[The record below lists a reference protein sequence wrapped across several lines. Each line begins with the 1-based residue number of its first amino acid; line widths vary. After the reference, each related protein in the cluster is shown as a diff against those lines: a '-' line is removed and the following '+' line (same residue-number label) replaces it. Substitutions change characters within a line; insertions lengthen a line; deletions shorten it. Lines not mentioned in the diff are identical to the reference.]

1 MSEEKPQT
9 IEQRENIKN
18 KHLKNLAATARNI
31 ISFEVG
37 MPVGVRKLSLLIG
50 WLEQDGVDINLP
62 VIGEYLTL
70 VNPIP
75 SGKERLYCARDA
87 LQRYDSEL
95 NSINLR
101 FHDRIIDACFEL
113 IKTYGE
119 IELPEK
125 RG

>member
-9 IEQRENIKN
+9 IEQRENIRK
-18 KHLKNLAATARNI
+18 KLLKKLVATSRNI
-31 ISFEVG
+31 ITFEVG
-37 MPVGVRKLSLLIG
+37 MPVGVRKLNLLIG
-50 WLEQDGVDINLP
+50 WLEQEGAAINRP
-62 VIGEYLTL
+62 AVFGEYLTL

-87 LQRYDSEL
+87 LQRYDAEL
-95 NSINLR
+95 NPINLR

-119 IELPEK
+119 TNSK
-125 RG
+125 S